1 MRIRRVERIF
11 MTEHF
16 TMKNLPE
23 SERPYEKFV
32 SHGEVSLSDAELL
45 AIIIK
50 TGTKTETAVE
60 IAKRILHGNH
70 NNLLNLYDLSYRDL
84 MHFSGIGQVKA
95 IQLKAVAELSKRIAK
110 TKSGYQLKMDTPAS
124 IADYYME
131 QMRHLKEEVLI
142 GAFFDSKCNFL
153 GDAIISKGS
162 VNFAYVSPR
171 DVFRHAFDY
180 EAVLV
185 VILHNHPSG
194 DPHPST
200 DDMQI
205 TYRIEKGARILEL
218 QLVDHIII
226 GDNKY
231 YSFKENGQIK

>member
-1 MRIRRVERIF
+1 

-23 SERPYEKFV
+23 SERPYEKLV
-32 SHGEVSLSDAELL
+32 SHGEMSLSDAELL
-45 AIIIK
+45 SIIIK
-50 TGTKTETAVE
+50 TGTKQETAVD
-60 IAKRILHGNH
+60 IAKRVLQGNH

-84 MHFSGIGQVKA
+84 MHYPGIGRVKA
-95 IQLKAVAELSKRIAK
+95 IQLKAIAELSKRISR
-110 TKSGYQLKMDTPAS
+110 TRSGYSLKMDTPSS
-124 IADYYME
+124 IANYYME

-142 GAFFDSKCNFL
+142 GVFFDSKCNFL
-153 GDAIISKGS
+153 GDAIVSKGS
-162 VNFAYVSPR
+162 VNYAYVSPR

-180 EAVLV
+180 EAVLF

-194 DPHPST
+194 DPYPSE

-231 YSFKENGQIK
+231 YSFKENGQIN

>member
-1 MRIRRVERIF
+1 

-32 SHGEVSLSDAELL
+32 AHGEDSLSDAELL

-50 TGTKTETAVE
+50 TGTKTETAVDV
-60 IAKRILHGNH
+60 AKRILQGNH

-84 MHFSGIGQVKA
+84 MHFPGIGQVKA
-95 IQLKAVAELSKRIAK
+95 IQLKAVAELSKRIS
-110 TKSGYQLKMDTPAS
+110 TTNSGYRLKMDTPAS
-124 IADYYME
+124 VADYYME

-180 EAVLV
+180 EAVLF

-194 DPHPST
+194 DPYPSE